1 MDTRT
6 IIQAIDH
13 TNLDPCATEEEILA
27 FAAASQGTGIAS
39 LCVQP
44 CYVETLA
51 QHFPGGVPIC
61 TVVGFPQGCEPAAVK
76 AAAARHAFAD
86 GASEVDMVAP
96 LGRIKAGDYSAVQ
109 QEVAAVLAERP
120 AGGKIHVPYRVK
132 VILETGALTDEEILG
147 TVQALNQL
155 DIDFYKTSTGFGYP
169 GASVHAAE
177 LIMQAKRPEIQL
189 KASGGI
195 RTIADAEEYLRLGA
209 TRIGASQ
216 LLAACM
222 QRLRVPLG

>member
-1 MDTRT
+1 MDIRK

-13 TNLDPCATEEEILA
+13 TNLDACATEEEILA
-27 FAAASQGTGIAS
+27 FAAAAQGTGIAS

-44 CYVETLA
+44 CYVATLA

-76 AAAARHAFAD
+76 AAAARQAFAD
-86 GASEVDMVAP
+86 GASEVDMVLA

-120 AGGKIHVPYRVK
+120 TGGKIHVPYRVK
-132 VILETGALTDEEILG
+132 VILETGALTDAEIIG
-147 TVQALNQL
+147 TVQALNDL

-189 KASGGI
+189 KVSGGI
-195 RTIADAEEYLRLGA
+195 RTIEDAEQYLRIGA
-209 TRIGASQ
+209 TRIGASK
-216 LLAACM
+216 LLAAC
-222 QRLRVPLG
+222 LRVPLG

>member
-1 MDTRT
+1 MDTHR

-27 FAAASQGTGIAS
+27 FAAAAQGTGIAS

-44 CYVETLA
+44 CYVATLA

-76 AAAARHAFAD
+76 AAAARQAFAD
-86 GASEVDMVAP
+86 GASEVDMVLA

-120 AGGKIHVPYRVK
+120 TGGKIHVPYRVK
-132 VILETGALTDEEILG
+132 VILETGALTDAEIIG

-209 TRIGASQ
+209 TRIGASK
-216 LLAACM
+216 LLAAC
-222 QRLRVPLG
+222 LRVLEE

>member
-1 MDTRT
+1 MDTHR

-27 FAAASQGTGIAS
+27 FAAAAQGTGIAS

-51 QHFPGGVPIC
+51 AHFPGGVPIC

-76 AAAARHAFAD
+76 AAAARLAFAD
-86 GASEVDMVAP
+86 GASEVDMVLA
-96 LGRIKAGDYSAVQ
+96 LGRIKAGDFGTVYHDVQ
-109 QEVAAVLAERP
+109 MVLRERP
-120 AGGKIHVPYRVK
+120 AGGVLK
-132 VILETGALTDEEILG
+132 VILETGALSDAEIIR
-147 TVQALNQL
+147 TIETLNPL
-155 DIDFYKTSTGFGYP
+155 DIDFYKTSTGFKYP
-169 GASVHAAE
+169 GASLHAAE
-177 LIMQAKRPEIQL
+177 LIMAHKRDGIQL
-189 KASGGI
+189 KVSGGI
-195 RTIADAEEYLRLGA
+195 RTIEDAEEYLRLGA
-209 TRIGASQ
+209 TRIGASK

>member
-1 MDTRT
+1 MNTHR

-27 FAAASQGTGIAS
+27 FAAAAQGTGIAS

-44 CYVETLA
+44 CYVATLA

-61 TVVGFPQGCEPAAVK
+61 TVVGFPHGCEPAAVK
-76 AAAARHAFAD
+76 AAAARQAFAD
-86 GASEVDMVAP
+86 GASEVDMVLA

-120 AGGKIHVPYRVK
+120 TGGKIHVPYRVK
-132 VILETGALTDEEILG
+132 VILETGALTDAEIIG

-189 KASGGI
+189 KVSGGI
-195 RTIADAEEYLRLGA
+195 RTIEDAEEYLRLGA
-209 TRIGASQ
+209 TRIGASK
-216 LLAACM
+216 LLAACL
-222 QRLRVPLG
+222 RVLRVPLG

>member
-1 MDTRT
+1 M
-6 IIQAIDH
+6 
-13 TNLDPCATEEEILA
+13 
-27 FAAASQGTGIAS
+27 
-39 LCVQP
+39 
-44 CYVETLA
+44 
-51 QHFPGGVPIC
+51 PIC

-76 AAAARHAFAD
+76 AAAAHQAFAD

-109 QEVAAVLAERP
+109 RDVAAVLAERP
-120 AGGKIHVPYRVK
+120 AGGIIK

-147 TVQALNQL
+147 TVQALNDL

-189 KASGGI
+189 KVSGGI
-195 RTIADAEEYLRLGA
+195 RTIEDAEQYLRLGA
-209 TRIGASQ
+209 TRIGASK

-222 QRLRVPLG
+222 QRLLVPLG

>member
-1 MDTRT
+1 MV
-6 IIQAIDH
+6 
-13 TNLDPCATEEEILA
+13 LA
-27 FAAASQGTGIAS
+27 
-39 LCVQP
+39 
-44 CYVETLA
+44 
-51 QHFPGGVPIC
+51 
-61 TVVGFPQGCEPAAVK
+61 
-76 AAAARHAFAD
+76 
-86 GASEVDMVAP
+86 

-120 AGGKIHVPYRVK
+120 TGGKIHVPYRVK

-177 LIMQAKRPEIQL
+177 LIMRAKRPEIQL

-195 RTIADAEEYLRLGA
+195 RTIEDAEQYLRLGA
-209 TRIGASQ
+209 TRIGASK
-216 LLAACM
+216 LLAACLAV
-222 QRLRVPLG
+222 QE